1 MDPEIGNLEN
11 AETTTNNEPDQVE
24 EVPAIVVKRR
34 GRPAGSKNRKESDNL
49 GHPPVTTQV
58 VPTPPPDTSMYET
71 LMKRL
76 DAMDGALEKR
86 QTELTRKKELRPKK
100 VTIAPSIPEEAPPP
114 PQPLR
119 RDQLHISGSPRTAS
133 RQLMAHLHGQQRERA
148 TERERMYENFLPL

>member
-34 GRPAGSKNRKESDNL
+34 GRPTGSKNKGRESDT
-49 GHPPVTTQV
+49 GTPATAQV
-58 VPTPPPDTSMYET
+58 VPTPPPDTSMYEA

-86 QTELTRKKELRPKK
+86 QTELTMKKEPRPKK

-119 RDQLHISGSPRTAS
+119 RDQFHISGSPRTAS

>member
-24 EVPAIVVKRR
+24 EVPAIVMKRR
-34 GRPAGSKNRKESDNL
+34 GRPAGSKNKGRERESDT
-49 GHPPVTTQV
+49 GTPVAQV
-58 VPTPPPDTSMYET
+58 LTPPDTSMYDA

-76 DAMDGALEKR
+76 DAMDGALDKR
-86 QTELTRKKELRPKK
+86 QTELTRKKEPRPKK
-100 VTIAPSIPEEAPPP
+100 VALSTPEEEAPT

-119 RDQLHISGSPRTAS
+119 RDHFHISGSPRTAS

-148 TERERMYENFLPL
+148 TARERLYENFLPL

>member
-34 GRPAGSKNRKESDNL
+34 GRPTGSKNKGRESDT
-49 GHPPVTTQV
+49 GTPATAQV
-58 VPTPPPDTSMYET
+58 VPTPPPDTSMYEA

-86 QTELTRKKELRPKK
+86 QTELTMKKEPRPKK
-100 VTIAPSIPEEAPPP
+100 VTIAPREEVPP
-114 PQPLR
+114 PQPLV
-119 RDQLHISGSPRTAS
+119 RDQFLIKGSPRTAS
-133 RQLMAHLHGQQRERA
+133 RQLMAHLHGQQKERTTARERL
-148 TERERMYENFLPL
+148 YENFLPQ